1 MLLSFTVTIPIKCYS
16 RKSECFMKV
25 KIPPCAISIR
35 LVGVAL
41 HLWMLDRA
49 LTKICSSRLFCP
61 TNVNFTLETQSTE
74 II

>member
-1 MLLSFTVTIPIKCYS
+1 
-16 RKSECFMKV
+16 MKV